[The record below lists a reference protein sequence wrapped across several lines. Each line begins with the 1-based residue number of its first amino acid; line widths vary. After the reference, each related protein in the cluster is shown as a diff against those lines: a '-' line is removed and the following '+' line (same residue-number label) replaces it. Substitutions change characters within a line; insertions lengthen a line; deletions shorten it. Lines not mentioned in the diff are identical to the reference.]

1 MTRARACYGSS
12 DPEIEIYLH
21 ENVSQHFYNRIL
33 SAKNSSRWVGP
44 IDKCAQKYEKK
55 LMLHGEWWG
64 YILFLQALKKYV
76 GCVVVH
82 LQGQLTLNS
91 IRLIYLTSE
100 TTQRVSPLRSFFAG
114 DKKAVTHALLSSR
127 KI

>member
-12 DPEIEIYLH
+12 DLEIEIYIH

-55 LMLHGEWWG
+55 KLMLHGEWWG
-64 YILFLQALKKYV
+64 YILFLQALKKCV
-76 GCVVVH
+76 GCVVV
-82 LQGQLTLNS
+82 TA
-91 IRLIYLTSE
+91 LIPLPRSTDSE
-100 TTQRVSPLRSFFAG
+100 F
-114 DKKAVTHALLSSR
+114 H
-127 KI
+127 